1 MTTKQERLHEV
12 YNHLRSYFGIH
23 TQIDFAEAIRITRPA
38 LSSAMNGNEAYLTK
52 NLFQKICAAFPGVFD
67 LDYLLTGKGSLLTVE
82 EEVRNEDVEK
92 LINPKPVPQPEIP
105 DYVKTLVETATNII
119 SRGEEMNQQT
129 ANLIRELQQT
139 KKKMDKA
146 LESIED
152 MKSQLAMMTSIYD
165 STQQAPAFPMTVND
179 DGSLKFVIHD
189 FIGLDGKSKK
199 KSVDQLYALVPQ
211 GLIHGGHPSVTDE
224 IVKQAAEAFKKKK

>member
-1 MTTKQERLHEV
+1 MAREDRLKEV
-12 YNHLRSYFGIH
+12 YEYVRNHFPIH
-23 TQIDFAEAIRITRPA
+23 TQVDFAEALKYNRAYI
-38 LSSAMNGNEAYLTK
+38 SSAMHGNEK
-52 NLFQKICAAFPGVFD
+52 NLTDKLFRNICEAFPGVFE

-82 EEVRNEDVEK
+82 EDLRNKDVDK
-92 LINPKPVPQPEIP
+92 MFNIQPSHQPEIP
-105 DYVKTLVETATNII
+105 DYVKTLVETATQII
-119 SRGEEMNQQT
+119 SRSEEMNQQT
-129 ANLIRELQQT
+129 ASLIRELQQT
-139 KKKMDKA
+139 KKKMDTA
-146 LESIED
+146 LEAIED
-152 MKSQLAMMTSIYD
+152 MKSQLAMMTSIYG

>member
-1 MTTKQERLHEV
+1 MIERQKRLIEV
-12 YNHLRSYFGIH
+12 YEHLRRYFGIH
-23 TQIDFAEAIRITRPA
+23 TKTGFAEALHYGRTSMSA
-38 LSSAMNGNEAYLTK
+38 AMNGDEKYLTDSLFK
-52 NLFQKICAAFPGVFD
+52 NICEVYPGVFD
-67 LDYLLTGKGSLLTVE
+67 LHYLLTGKGSLLTVE

-105 DYVKTLVETATNII
+105 DYVKALVETATNII

-139 KKKMDKA
+139 KKKMDTA
-146 LESIED
+146 IEAIED
-152 MKSQLAMMTSIYD
+152 MKSQLAMMTSIYG
-165 STQQAPAFPMTVND
+165 STQQEPAFPMTVND

>member
-1 MTTKQERLHEV
+1 MNERQKRLIEV
-12 YNHLRSYFGIH
+12 YEHLRRYFGIH
-23 TQIDFAEAIRITRPA
+23 TKTGFAESLHYGRTSMSA
-38 LSSAMNGNEAYLTK
+38 AMNGDEKYLTDSLFK
-52 NLFQKICAAFPGVFD
+52 NICEVYPGVFD
-67 LDYLLTGKGSLLTVE
+67 LHYLLTGKGSLLTVE

-119 SRGEEMNQQT
+119 SCGEEMNQQT
-129 ANLIRELQQT
+129 ASLIRELQQT
-139 KKKMDKA
+139 KKKMDTA
-146 LESIED
+146 LEAIED
-152 MKSQLAMMTSIYD
+152 MKSQLAMMTSIYG
-165 STQQAPAFPMTVND
+165 STQQAPVFPMTVND

>member
-1 MTTKQERLHEV
+1 MTTKQERLKEV
-12 YNHLRSYFGIH
+12 YNHLRSHFGIH

-139 KKKMDKA
+139 KKKMDTA
-146 LESIED
+146 LEAIED
-152 MKSQLAMMTSIYD
+152 MKSQLAMMTSIYG